1 MILRELKIQKYVLDE
16 CQDAVRN
23 VLVQRHT
30 ARQCALSE
38 DPRTDND
45 VVLAVRDHAGHRHD
59 QLGRILVIGMHHYHN
74 VCPAAYG
81 LAITGFLVAAV
92 AVILLMQEGRKAQM
106 YGHFDG
112 FVGACVI
119 DKYDLVHDVARHLAD
134 GGPDGFSGIVR
145 GHHDDDP
152 FSVEHIFEGDFTTL
166 RELLLIDSVS
176 DNIEMMK
183 VLLADEYGFCFG
195 VERAVE
201 MVEEAVAAGET
212 VRSLGPLI
220 HNKQEMQRLAHEGV
234 TAITEPIQIQ
244 RGETAVIRA
253 HGVTPGVQQELE
265 EKASKVVDAT
275 CPFVT
280 RVQRLASR
288 AAAKGRHV
296 VVVGSPDH
304 PEMIGVK
311 GYAPEHAFVIKDE
324 TEVPGLPRLKHP
336 LVVAQTTIKAKTF
349 FDTAEAIKDHT
360 EDEVEV
366 VNTICSATRDRQEA
380 ARALAGMVDA
390 FYIIGGRHSSNS
402 VKLLAVCK
410 EQCEKSFLIETEE
423 EIDAAD
429 LAGVKQVG
437 VTAGASTPDWLIQ
450 RVVQHL
456 ESFGNSQG
464 LQS

>member
-1 MILRELKIQKYVLDE
+1 
-16 CQDAVRN
+16 
-23 VLVQRHT
+23 
-30 ARQCALSE
+30 
-38 DPRTDND
+38 
-45 VVLAVRDHAGHRHD
+45 
-59 QLGRILVIGMHHYHN
+59 
-74 VCPAAYG
+74 
-81 LAITGFLVAAV
+81 
-92 AVILLMQEGRKAQM
+92 
-106 YGHFDG
+106 
-112 FVGACVI
+112 
-119 DKYDLVHDVARHLAD
+119 
-134 GGPDGFSGIVR
+134 
-145 GHHDDDP
+145 
-152 FSVEHIFEGDFTTL
+152 
-166 RELLLIDSVS
+166 
-176 DNIEMMK
+176 MMK

-234 TAITEPIQIQ
+234 TAITEPVQIQ

-253 HGVTPGVQQELE
+253 HGVTPHVQKELE

-296 VVVGSPDH
+296 IVVGNPDH

-311 GYAPEHAFVIKDE
+311 GYAPDHAFVIRDE
-324 TEVPGLPRLKHP
+324 TEVAGLPRLNNP
-336 LVVAQTTIKAKTF
+336 LVVSQTTIKLKTF
-349 FDTAEAIKDHT
+349 FDTAEAVKTKTD
-360 EDEVEV
+360 DVVEI

-423 EIDAAD
+423 EINTDD
-429 LAGVKQVG
+429 LEGVKQVG
-437 VTAGASTPDWLIQ
+437 VTAGASTPEWLIQ
-450 RVVQHL
+450 RVVGHL
-456 ESFGNSQG
+456 ESVGNSQG
-464 LQS
+464 LKP

>member
-1 MILRELKIQKYVLDE
+1 
-16 CQDAVRN
+16 
-23 VLVQRHT
+23 
-30 ARQCALSE
+30 
-38 DPRTDND
+38 
-45 VVLAVRDHAGHRHD
+45 
-59 QLGRILVIGMHHYHN
+59 
-74 VCPAAYG
+74 
-81 LAITGFLVAAV
+81 
-92 AVILLMQEGRKAQM
+92 
-106 YGHFDG
+106 
-112 FVGACVI
+112 
-119 DKYDLVHDVARHLAD
+119 
-134 GGPDGFSGIVR
+134 
-145 GHHDDDP
+145 
-152 FSVEHIFEGDFTTL
+152 
-166 RELLLIDSVS
+166 
-176 DNIEMMK
+176 MK

-234 TAITEPIQIQ
+234 TAISEPVQIN

-253 HGVTPGVQQELE
+253 HGVTPEVQTELE
-265 EKASKVVDAT
+265 LLASKVVDAT

-288 AAAKGRHV
+288 AAAKDRHV
-296 VVVGSPDH
+296 VVVGNPDH

-311 GYAPEHAFVIKDE
+311 GYAPDHAFVIRDE
-324 TEVPGLPRLKHP
+324 TEVADLPRLRNP
-336 LVVAQTTIKAKTF
+336 LVVSQTTIKSKTF
-349 FDTAEAIKDHT
+349 FDTAKAVKSKTD
-360 EDEVEV
+360 DEVEV

-423 EIDAAD
+423 EINDDD
-429 LAGVKQVG
+429 LVGAETVG

-450 RVVQHL
+450 KIVKHL
-456 ESFGNSQG
+456 EALESSTT
-464 LQS
+464 LKP